1 MRNMRGNLAKLTIF
15 LGSAITIVAFQNCS
29 KAAFSIDARAK
40 QSALDNSNVFD
51 NGVSDFPADN
61 GVPDSSSTPD
71 SSNPD
76 SSIPDDSSVPDDSSY
91 ATISVTPNAVCGPK
105 VGSEKMT
112 TLSGASK
119 IVAVLY
125 KSTMG
130 SILVQPSVVQV
141 WDSEA
146 DSKRFKEQ
154 LVLSKNLEFGL
165 SAPLSEGIYSV
176 VFWDG
181 VKAKSPYKYSMNAGA
196 SAIAP
201 MLDTVAAMID
211 NNSVF
216 RVGKDGK
223 IQGKGQIANVL
234 VGFEGDAACAGA
246 DVIDPL
252 LLQLNTKSPKPIAL
266 TAPEHGV
273 MFDLLGALNN
283 HKPVKTAWFASADTE
298 NYFLVLPNGQG
309 RVLGINELFGD
320 ATLGPDQK
328 FAKQGFH
335 ALAKYDDDKDRIITG
350 ADSVFGALKLW
361 KDDNLDGIAQASEL
375 HSLDEKGVI
384 AIDLKYDRRYKEV
397 DQHGNMVRYKSV
409 VVMKDN
415 SYGLVY
421 DLYLRFIK

>member
-1 MRNMRGNLAKLTIF
+1 MRNLRGNLAKLSIL
-15 LGSAITIVAFQNCS
+15 LGSAVTIVSFQNCS
-29 KAAFSIDARAK
+29 KAAFSIDPRAK

-51 NGVSDFPADN
+51 NGISDFPAPN
-61 GVPDSSSTPD
+61 EGSIPDSSSPDDGEDSSTPD
-71 SSNPD
+71 SS
-76 SSIPDDSSVPDDSSY
+76 SSSM
-91 ATISVTPNAVCGPK
+91 ISVTPNAVCGPK
-105 VGSEKMT
+105 INSEKMT
-112 TLSGASK
+112 TLAGASK

-125 KSTMG
+125 KSSMG
-130 SILVQPSVVQV
+130 SLAAQATAIQV

-154 LVLSKNLEFGL
+154 LALSKNIEFPVN
-165 SAPLSEGIYSV
+165 SPLTEGVYAV
-176 VFWDG
+176 VFWNG
-181 VKAKSPYKYSMNAGA
+181 SKAQSPYKYSMD
-196 SAIAP
+196 SAAKAVAP
-201 MLDTVAAMID
+201 ILDTVAGFID
-211 NNSVF
+211 VNSAF
-216 RVGKDGK
+216 RIGKDGK
-223 IQGKGQIANVL
+223 LQGKPQIANVL
-234 VGFEGDAACAGA
+234 VGFEGDSACEDA

-252 LLQLNTKSPKPIAL
+252 LLQLNTQSPKPIAL

-283 HKPVKTAWFASADTE
+283 HKPVRTAWFASADTE

-309 RVLGINELFGD
+309 QVLGINELFGD
-320 ATLGPDQK
+320 ATLGPDKK

-335 ALAKYDDDKDRIITG
+335 ALAKHDEDKDRIITG

-361 KDDNLDGIAQASEL
+361 KDDNLDGVAQASEL

>member
-1 MRNMRGNLAKLTIF
+1 MRNLRGNLAKLSIL
-15 LGSAITIVAFQNCS
+15 LGSAVTIVSFQNCS
-29 KAAFSIDARAK
+29 KAAFSIDPRAK

-51 NGVSDFPADN
+51 NGISDFPAPN
-61 GVPDSSSTPD
+61 EGSVPDSSSPDDSEDSSTPD
-71 SSNPD
+71 SS
-76 SSIPDDSSVPDDSSY
+76 SSSM
-91 ATISVTPNAVCGPK
+91 ISVTPNAVCGPK
-105 VGSEKMT
+105 IGSEKMSVLAT
-112 TLSGASK
+112 TSK

-125 KSTMG
+125 KSSMG
-130 SILVQPSVVQV
+130 SIAAQAVPVQV

-154 LVLSKNLEFGL
+154 LVLSKNIEFQV
-165 SAPLSEGIYSV
+165 SSPLSEGVYSV

-181 VKAKSPYKYSMNAGA
+181 AKAQAPYKYSMNGA
-196 SAIAP
+196 EKAVAP
-201 MLDTVAAMID
+201 ILDSVANMLDV
-211 NNSVF
+211 NSAF
-216 RVGKDGK
+216 RIGKDGK
-223 IQGKGQIANVL
+223 LQGKIQVANVL
-234 VGFEGDAACAGA
+234 VGFEGDAACADA

-283 HKPVKTAWFASADTE
+283 HKPVRTAWFATADTE

-335 ALAKYDDDKDRIITG
+335 ALAKWDEDKDRIITG

-397 DQHGNMVRYKSV
+397 DQHGNMIRYKSV